1 MAGFSSITPAITVNT
16 ESGQLRTELLNTF
29 SRLDGQLALAP
40 FRLFTAS
47 GPIGNGAGVETTLFS
62 TTLNFNTL
70 TTTGQSLMFYV
81 AGATAANGNSKT
93 IKIVLGST
101 TLFTITS
108 TSLNN
113 LGWSMQGE
121 IVCNGSTSE
130 ITYVNFSC
138 GASLNTVTTATP
150 SENLGTNLLLK
161 VTGNGAGA
169 NDVSG
174 YVWRGFIVK

>member
-47 GPIGNGAGVETTLFS
+47 GPVGNAAGVETTLFS

-70 TTTGQSLMFYV
+70 TTTGQSILLFA
-81 AGATAANGNSKT
+81 AGSTAANGNSKT
-93 IKIVLGST
+93 IKVVLGST

-113 LGWSMQGE
+113 LGWTIQGE
-121 IVCNGSTSE
+121 IVCNGSASE
-130 ITYVNFSC
+130 ITYMSFNC
-138 GASLNTVTTATP
+138 GASLNTVQVATP
-150 SENLGTNLLLK
+150 TEDLGTNLLLK
-161 VTGNGAGA
+161 VTGNGAGTS
-169 NDVSG
+169 DVSG
-174 YVWRGFIVK
+174 YFWKGYVVK